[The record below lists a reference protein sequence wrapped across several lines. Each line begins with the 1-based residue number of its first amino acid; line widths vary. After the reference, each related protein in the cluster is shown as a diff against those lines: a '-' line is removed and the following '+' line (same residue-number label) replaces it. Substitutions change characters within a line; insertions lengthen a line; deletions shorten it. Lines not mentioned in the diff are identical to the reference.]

1 MLDLERVAASAAP
14 AFESDHAVGDGMH
27 GRAFRCGVIDARMRA
42 VYLVDRMFAGVGEFR
57 ADARIFQ
64 RRLEHLLAQ
73 ACAVIFPVADFAA
86 LPERNG
92 VVLLAA
98 LTEFR
103 APDAADADRDAVVDE
118 PLVIDDREVVAFLDA
133 EEVHRPLV
141 NVLHFGGQRIGQLLL
156 HDSAPERR
164 VDRGALLGAAHGKL
178 FFARADAHRVVVESE
193 DHVFGDVAFVNQI
206 IQVRG
211 IERILVD
218 EGRVLVS
225 RADVAQRENILR
237 SLVEPVDRQRRNAES
252 VQDFAQRFAASHL
265 AGLGAVIVGVD
276 AVYDVVLLGGF
287 LPGRLLLLRSA
298 ARPRRNQQQGAYG

>member
-1 MLDLERVAASAAP
+1 
-14 AFESDHAVGDGMH
+14 
-27 GRAFRCGVIDARMRA
+27 
-42 VYLVDRMFAGVGEFR
+42 
-57 ADARIFQ
+57 
-64 RRLEHLLAQ
+64 
-73 ACAVIFPVADFAA
+73 
-86 LPERNG
+86 
-92 VVLLAA
+92 
-98 LTEFR
+98 
-103 APDAADADRDAVVDE
+103 
-118 PLVIDDREVVAFLDA
+118 
-133 EEVHRPLV
+133 
-141 NVLHFGGQRIGQLLL
+141 
-156 HDSAPERR
+156 
-164 VDRGALLGAAHGKL
+164 
-178 FFARADAHRVVVESE
+178 VESE

-287 LPGRLLLLRSA
+287 LPGRFLLLRSA

>member
-1 MLDLERVAASAAP
+1 MRSRRSARRTDIADQLALRYARTLRNAFGVAAQVQVTRHQVARMLDLERVAASAAP
-14 AFESDHAVGDGMH
+14 AFEGDHAVGDGMH

-73 ACAVIFPVADFAA
+73 ACAVILPVTDFAA

-118 PLVIDDREVVAFLDA
+118 PLVVDDREVVAFLDA

-252 VQDFAQRFAASHL
+252 VQDFA
-265 AGLGAVIVGVD
+265 
-276 AVYDVVLLGGF
+276 
-287 LPGRLLLLRSA
+287 
-298 ARPRRNQQQGAYG
+298 